1 MDNFYFRNKIIV
13 LNIIL
18 TFMIVLLHAKSPER
32 FGMEIEDYPIIYAIS
47 MLCRMATPLF
57 FFVSALLFLKG
68 CTFNDLERKYTSRI
82 HSLLIPYILWNI
94 IFVAIFW
101 FLVHIPALSS
111 KMHIGSILNTPKEII
126 IAIFNSSHT
135 DLWFI
140 KNLMFY
146 TLMAPVFL
154 CIFKNKQVSFL
165 IEVLLLCVAI
175 YIEPEYK
182 SLLRWLPIYY
192 MGAMCGYYWEN
203 QDFGR
208 FICSRHSP
216 IFTFSLV
223 FILAS
228 LYILSLWKNN
238 DLYIIYS
245 SPLLIWFIV
254 DGLLYKTIQNLKIK
268 KWMSYMFFIFCTHH
282 FVLNVL
288 QKIVVLCCEPNNVVI
303 FLTYI
308 ISSIVCVLILIKV
321 ADLISHHKFYKVL
334 TGGR

>member
-1 MDNFYFRNKIIV
+1 MNKTYFRNKITI
-13 LNIIL
+13 LNIFL

-32 FGMEIEDYPIIYAIS
+32 FGLEIEDYPVIYAIS
-47 MLCRMATPLF
+47 MLCRVATPLF

-68 CTFNDLERKYTSRI
+68 CTFNDLERKYASRI
-82 HSLLIPYILWNI
+82 HSLLIPYVLWNV
-94 IFVAIFW
+94 IFVVIFW
-101 FLVHIPALSS
+101 FLAHVPAFSS

-126 IAIFNSSHT
+126 IAIFNSYHT

-140 KNLMFY
+140 RNLMFY
-146 TLMAPVFL
+146 TLIVPVFL
-154 CIFKNKQVSFL
+154 CLFKNKQVSSL
-165 IEVLLLCVAI
+165 ILVLLLCVAV

-192 MGAMCGYYWEN
+192 MGAMCGYYWDN
-203 QDFGR
+203 HTIGT
-208 FICSRHSP
+208 FIHGKHSKF
-216 IFTFSLV
+216 FTFISLL
-223 FILAS
+223 ILFG
-228 LYILSLWKNN
+228 LYLLSLWKNN
-238 DLYIIYS
+238 DLYIIYT

-254 DGLLYKTIQNLKIK
+254 DGLLYKTIQNLKLK

-288 QKIVVLCCEPNNVVI
+288 QKIVVLYCEPNSIVI

-308 ISSIVCVLILIKV
+308 FSSIVCVLILIKV
-321 ADLISHHKFYKVL
+321 ADLISHYKFYKIL